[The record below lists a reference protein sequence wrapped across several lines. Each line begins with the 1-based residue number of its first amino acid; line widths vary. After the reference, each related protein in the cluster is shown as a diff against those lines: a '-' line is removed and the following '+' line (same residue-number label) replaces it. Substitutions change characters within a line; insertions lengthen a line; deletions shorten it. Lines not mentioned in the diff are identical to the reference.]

1 MIDHAAHLK
10 AAGAEVSIDS
20 VAGKD
25 LWRATVSG
33 GPYQLGD
40 DTAPTIP
47 QALAGAASR
56 ARVRLLSDES
66 MRPAGW
72 AAIVAACEEVT
83 R

>member
-1 MIDHAAHLK
+1 MIDHAATLK
-10 AAGAEVSIDS
+10 AAGAEVAIVS
-20 VAGKD
+20 VTGQPS
-25 LWRATVSG
+25 WRATVSSG
-33 GPYQLGD
+33 LYQLGD